1 MPENRY
7 ILLGFGGCF
16 WLVLVDCLED
26 GPQWLEE
33 TSPELFESL
42 VRRIVIAPA
51 DTLKFTLLN
60 GLELTERIGKAVR

>member
-1 MPENRY
+1 MASTGEDSQ
-7 ILLGFGGCF
+7 IQDTEIML
-16 WLVLVDCLED
+16 DCLED